1 MTMMSRTTLWSV
13 TALVLAAT
21 ASPAGEIR
29 GRVLVDGRP
38 RTGLSIL
45 VVPFESGLDRARRE
59 ARGEGEPKPLAEG
72 LTLEDGTFRVTLD
85 PSVAP
90 ADEPVRIVVSGEKAV
105 PRRLERLVDP
115 AGEDLGDVRLG
126 PATSLAGRVQ
136 DPRGGPVVGAT
147 VRLWASRGGQLG
159 DDLASVEAVPQT
171 ATTGPDGTFRF
182 DTAADA
188 GNLLRVEAPG
198 LATVERTVA
207 RAGAL
212 ARPVTLALGHVL
224 RGTVT
229 LPDGRT
235 PAGDAVV
242 RYEGRTST
250 RWHEARPDGSF
261 LIEGVPASEGG
272 RVVAEAGERGR
283 AEVPVAAGARE
294 PVRVTL
300 APTAFLSGRVV
311 DADTGRPIPGVRLV
325 AKARDGGEFLARSGR
340 DGRYSVPGL
349 PPRPYR
355 LEVDDERFVPWSS
368 EVDVSPGESESRD
381 VPLVRGAALSGRVVD
396 ERGTPIEGAT
406 IQVFRGGGRSA
417 IRDFV
422 RRMQVR
428 SETVRT
434 ARDGS
439 FKATRLE
446 PGGGQRLDVRHE
458 DYEDRSMGGI
468 DLSPGATTSGISVV
482 LRTGLAL
489 EGLVKDEEDR
499 PLGGVEVELQQS
511 RTFRGRRGGMSVTM
525 LGPGSRPR
533 KETGTDGRF
542 AFRGLAAGDYTL
554 IARRPGYARV
564 TLDPVKLAE
573 DGNLEPL
580 ELILAPGATISGFLR
595 DGSGAGAPGW
605 HVSAR
610 AAGEGGGPAFGPGGL
625 RTEEPSGPDGAFLI
639 EGLAEGEV
647 YDLQV
652 MGPKGL
658 GPRLADVTAPAD
670 DVEITVEGGGRIHG
684 RVVDAESGG
693 PVSDFEVSYRPD
705 ARAGVRFFFAGGRG
719 GRGPYQPQSFHAED
733 GAFVLEDVSPGRWTV
748 EVSAEGFQPGS
759 ASGVVVEEGRSTEGI
774 DIALSKGGTITGQVV
789 ESRSGQPILDATVR
803 AELSGGTERRGM
815 PRVLGR
821 GENEAVTDADGRY
834 EVTGLAPG
842 TWTVTASHPEWSEA
856 TVSVELEDAPAIAN
870 LRLGLGAT
878 ITGVVLAAGRPVAG
892 AEVALGAAGEAGFRG
907 FAGGESSLTGEDG
920 RFRFERLSPG
930 RYTLTALLRSQSSP
944 PVEAAVSADGTQEV
958 TLTLSEGAVIHGTIA
973 GLPETQLGR
982 VSVSAMGPDR
992 YFASTRSGADGTF
1005 ELTGVPEGSI
1015 TLRASAG
1022 DFVTSTRTA
1031 STTVAIEAG
1040 QLDAYAEIV
1049 FEAGYRVEVRVSRSG
1064 QGVPDAFVNAFPEA
1078 GPGRGASGRTDEMGT
1093 CVLEGLQDGRY
1104 TVLASVQNGPPV
1116 RDTVELSGDTTVDLE
1131 IPAGRIF
1138 GTVVDAGTGQPLG
1151 DVGVRLE
1158 ETGNSRFRFANMAS
1172 SDSSGRFALE
1182 DVEPRTYQVTFQK
1195 PAYETETR
1203 QVNAAE
1209 EREVRVEM
1217 RRGEGL
1223 GLVAR
1228 DGVFGTPLRGLMVRV
1243 VDRGG
1248 IAVFSGM
1255 VPLDSEGRGEVPSVK
1270 PGSYELRLSSSGYAP
1285 LVRPGV
1291 MVPSSALAFALTPG
1305 GTLEIRVGP
1314 DTLALPQPEARL
1326 YRPDG
1331 RVYLPSIFST
1341 DGAIPLGSPVRRME
1355 HVAPGHYVLA
1365 VEGGARQEVE
1375 VGEGA
1380 VSVVALP

>member
-1 MTMMSRTTLWSV
+1 MMSRTPLWSIA
-13 TALVLAAT
+13 ALVLAAT
-21 ASPAGEIR
+21 ASSAGEIR

-38 RTGLSIL
+38 RAGLTIAVL
-45 VVPFESGLDRARRE
+45 PFENGLDRARRE
-59 ARGEGEPKPLAEG
+59 ARGDDEPKPLAEG
-72 LTLEDGTFRVTLD
+72 HTQKDGTFTLTFD

-90 ADEPVRIVVSGEKAV
+90 AGEPVRVVVSGEKVV
-105 PRRLERLVDP
+105 PRRLERLIDP
-115 AGEDLGDVRLG
+115 AGEDVGDVRLG

-136 DPRGGPVVGAT
+136 DSRGGPVVGAT

-159 DDLASVEAVPQT
+159 DDLTSVEAVLQT

-182 DTAADA
+182 GTAADT

-250 RWHEARPDGSF
+250 RWHEVRPDGSF
-261 LIEGVPASEGG
+261 LIEGVPATEGG
-272 RVVAEAGERGR
+272 RVVADAGERGR

-311 DADTGRPIPGVRLV
+311 DADSGRAIPGVRLV
-325 AKARDGGEFLARSGR
+325 AKARDGTAFLARSGR

-349 PPRPYR
+349 APRPYR

-368 EVDVSPGESESRD
+368 EVDVSPGESASRD
-381 VPLVRGAALSGRVVD
+381 VPLVRGATLTGRVVD
-396 ERGTPIEGAT
+396 ERAAPIEGAT
-406 IQVFRGGGRSA
+406 VQVFRGGRSG
-417 IRDFV
+417 IRAFF

-428 SETVRT
+428 GETART

-439 FKATRLE
+439 FRATRLE
-446 PGGGQRLDVRHE
+446 PGAGQLLEVRHE
-458 DYEDRSMGGI
+458 DYEDRSIGGI
-468 DLSPGATTSGISVV
+468 DLSPGATTSGINVV
-482 LRTGLAL
+482 LRRGLEL
-489 EGLVKDEEDR
+489 QGLVKDEEDR
-499 PLGGVEVELQQS
+499 PLGGVEVELQQP

-533 KETGTDGRF
+533 KETGADGRF
-542 AFRGLAAGDYTL
+542 AFRGLTAGDYTL
-554 IARRPGYARV
+554 TARRPGYARV

-573 DGNLEPL
+573 GGNLEPL
-580 ELILAPGATISGFLR
+580 ELVLRPGATISGFLR

-605 HVSAR
+605 HVAAR
-610 AAGEGGGPAFGPGGL
+610 AAGEGGGPAFGPGAP

-639 EGLAEGEV
+639 EGLAEGAV

-670 DVEITVEGGGRIHG
+670 DVEITVEGGGRIRG

-693 PVSDFEVSYRPD
+693 AVSDFEVRYRPD
-705 ARAGVRFFFAGGRG
+705 ARAGVRFFFASGPG
-719 GRGPYQPQSFHAED
+719 GRGPGQPQSFHAED
-733 GAFVLEDVSPGRWTV
+733 GSFVLEDVPPGRWTV
-748 EVSAEGFQPGS
+748 EVSAEGFQPGT
-759 ASGVVVEEGRSTEGI
+759 ASGVVVEEGRSAEGI
-774 DIALSKGGTITGQVV
+774 DVALSKGGTITGQVV
-789 ESRSGQPILDATVR
+789 ESGSGRPILDATVR
-803 AELSGGTERRGM
+803 AERSGGAERRGM
-815 PRVLGR
+815 PRVLG
-821 GENEAVTDADGRY
+821 GGGNEAMTDAEGRY
-834 EVTGLAPG
+834 EITGLAPG

-856 TVSVELEDAPAIAN
+856 TVSVELEDAPVIAD

-878 ITGVVLAAGRPVAG
+878 IAGVVLAAGRPVAG
-892 AEVALGAAGEAGFRG
+892 AEVALGGAGEAGFRG
-907 FAGGESSLTGEDG
+907 FGGGESSLTGEDG

-930 RYTLTALLRSQSSP
+930 RYTLSAMLRSQSSA
-944 PVEAAVSADGTQEV
+944 PVEAVVTGDGTQEV
-958 TLTLSEGAVIHGTIA
+958 TLTLSEGAVIHGA
-973 GLPETQLGR
+973 VSGLPDAQLGG
-982 VSVSAMGPDR
+982 VSVIASGPDG
-992 YFASTRSGADGTF
+992 YFTSTRSGADGTF

-1031 STTVAIEAG
+1031 STTVGIEAG
-1040 QLDAYAEIV
+1040 QLDAYAEIL

-1064 QGVPDAFVNAFPEA
+1064 QGVPDTFVNAFPES
-1078 GPGRGASGRTDEMGT
+1078 GGGRAASGRTDEMGT

-1104 TVLASVQNGPPV
+1104 SVLASLQNGPPV

-1131 IPAGRIF
+1131 IPAARIF

-1151 DVGVRLE
+1151 DVSVRLE
-1158 ETGNSRFRFANMAS
+1158 ETDNSRFRFANLAS

-1182 DVEPRTYQVTFQK
+1182 DVEPRTYRVTFQK

-1209 EREVRVEM
+1209 DREVSVEM

-1223 GLVAR
+1223 GLEAR

-1243 VDRGG
+1243 VDPGG

-1255 VPLDSEGRGEVPSVK
+1255 VPLDSQGRGEVPSVK

-1305 GTLEIRVGP
+1305 GTLEIRVGT

-1341 DGAIPLGSPVRRME
+1341 DGVIPLGSPVRRME
-1355 HVAPGHYVLA
+1355 HVAPGRYVLA